1 MSFSNRAALALVGA
15 LLAGSACSGN
25 GTVPASP
32 SGAGNSA
39 SQASNVDTNA
49 TLPAGDT
56 SAALPA
62 EDTPTDNTSI
72 LKKLKKDV
80 VIGSTIDPTNGD
92 TGPHALSVVKV
103 NYLNFKKGQ
112 LLVCNFANSAGK
124 GGKGTTI
131 DVFDPKPGSKP
142 TSFAQS
148 SDIEGCDGV
157 AGTSADDVYASGLTS
172 GVVAGFT
179 PAGKLIKTYGSPIE
193 KPFSILDASC
203 SSSPDAIDPAFCGY
217 SAEYIFVS
225 DAKTGSIVSFSINN
239 YGNPKPTQVATGFA
253 ANNKTNWSRLGP
265 SGLSYDGKKDM
276 LYIADGKSNTVVV
289 FTNAGELLEKN
300 EIVVLP
306 GGKTFKCK
314 YKKAC
319 GKLIYSGSPL
329 DAPVAMTRL
338 PNGNLIVANTKGGNT
353 LVELTPAGQVLDKKV
368 VDTSKTAGIFAL
380 QATGKSDTD
389 TVLFYTD
396 TNTNTLHELEQ

>member
-39 SQASNVDTNA
+39 SQASNADTNA

-56 SAALPA
+56 SAAFPA
-62 EDTPTDNTSI
+62 EDTPADNTSI

-92 TGPHALSVVKV
+92 TGPRALSVVKV

-124 GGKGTTI
+124 GGRGTTV

-142 TSFAQS
+142 TTFKQS

-157 AGTSADDVYASGLTS
+157 AGTSADDVYTTGLTS
-172 GVVAGFT
+172 GVAAGFT
-179 PAGKLIKTYGSPIE
+179 TTGKLIKTYGSPLE
-193 KPFSILDASC
+193 KPFSLVDAACTGGASK
-203 SSSPDAIDPAFCGY
+203 CGY
-217 SAEYIFVS
+217 LGENVYVS

-265 SGLSYDGKKDM
+265 SGLSYDGNNDT
-276 LYIADGKSNTVVV
+276 LYIADGKNNTVVL
-289 FTNAGELLEKN
+289 FSNASELLEKN
-300 EIVVLP
+300 EIVVMP

-319 GKLIYSGSPL
+319 GKLVYSGAPL
-329 DAPVAMTRL
+329 SAPVAMTML
-338 PNGNLIVANTKGGNT
+338 PNGNLIVANTKGGNM

-396 TNTNTLHELEQ
+396 RNTNTLHELEQ